1 MIRGII
7 WDIDGTLIDSM
18 PIWDQ
23 LGARYLRKNGIEP
36 EKGLSG
42 ILFPMTIGEGVH
54 YLKTKYQLPFP
65 EEEIRKGL
73 MDIFGDFYRQEVPLK
88 RGADLLLKKI
98 ADAGI
103 PMVLATIGDQELEEA
118 ALQRL
123 GIWKYFRRMFLCEDY
138 HTTKKEAVIYQKAA
152 QYLGLYPVETLV
164 VEDTY
169 QAVHSA
175 HQAGFA
181 VAAVED
187 FSSTE
192 WKTKIME
199 EADVYLQDF
208 TDTEGFMRFL
218 RSERSKR

>member
-1 MIRGII
+1 MIRGMI

-42 ILFPMTIGEGVH
+42 ILFPMTIGEGVR
-54 YLKTKYQLPFP
+54 YLKTRYQLPFS

-73 MDIFGDFYRQEVPLK
+73 MDIFEGFYRQEVPLK
-88 RGADLLLKKI
+88 RGADVLLKKI
-98 ADAGI
+98 AEAGI
-103 PMVLATIGDQELEEA
+103 PMALATIGDRELEEA

-123 GIWKYFRRMFLCEDY
+123 GIWKYFRRMFLCDNY

-152 QYLGLYPVETLV
+152 QYLGLRPEETLV

-187 FSSTE
+187 DSSRE

-199 EADVYLQDF
+199 EADLYLPDLA
-208 TDTEGFMRFL
+208 DTEAFMRFL
-218 RSERSKR
+218 RLGK